1 MQPDRKLVPGV
12 QLHSHDNTGAVFKV
26 LTTFFNGVSHI
37 FTVNLQSDAVA
48 QGYVSRAVN
57 RDGEAVDTGA
67 GHGEDASL
75 HIVAVSQVDED
86 MFVLNY
92 AITGEGAIDDHVWP
106 VV

>member
-1 MQPDRKLVPGV
+1 MEQLHRQPVPGV
-12 QLHSHDNTGAVFKV
+12 QLHSHNNTGAVFKV
-26 LTTFFNGVSHI
+26 LTISFNGVSHI

-48 QGYVSRAVN
+48 QGYASRAVN
-57 RDGEAVDTGA
+57 RDGEAVDAGA

-92 AITGEGAIDDHVWP
+92 AFTGEGAIEGHG
-106 VV
+106 

>member
-37 FTVNLQSDAVA
+37 FAVNLQSDAVA

-92 AITGEGAIDDHVWP
+92 AITGEGAIDDHA
-106 VV
+106 